1 MPDSMKPSRASHR
14 SRRLIFFALLA
25 AAIGGGLAY
34 YFLRP
39 IRPSIPP
46 RFLERR
52 AAVTKA
58 LEELERIKDVDIQP
72 LTELEVKNDF
82 KGAAALM
89 ARALVANR
97 AYENVMATLILVG
110 DELGTLALAVK
121 PDSLGEKAIEA
132 FSSLSRFA
140 EAERRY
146 YQNRRTLYE
155 TTENYYAT
163 RAAGE
168 PAAVPEN
175 LAVLVDSVNADLKEA
190 ERLKRGFTDKIER
203 FDEAAKGIE

>member
-1 MPDSMKPSRASHR
+1 MESSRASHR
-14 SRRLIFFALLA
+14 FRRLIASALLA

-39 IRPSIPP
+39 IRPFIPP
-46 RFLERR
+46 QFLERR

-72 LTELEVKNDF
+72 LTELEAKSDYE
-82 KGAAALM
+82 GAVTLM
-89 ARALVANR
+89 ARALTANR

-146 YQNRRTLYE
+146 YQDRRALYE
-155 TTENYYAT
+155 KTENYYAG

-168 PAAVPEN
+168 PAAVPEH
-175 LAVLVDSVNADLKEA
+175 LADLVERVNADLEEA
-190 ERLKRGFTDKIER
+190 ERLKHDFKAAIKA
-203 FDEAAKGIE
+203 FDEAMQR